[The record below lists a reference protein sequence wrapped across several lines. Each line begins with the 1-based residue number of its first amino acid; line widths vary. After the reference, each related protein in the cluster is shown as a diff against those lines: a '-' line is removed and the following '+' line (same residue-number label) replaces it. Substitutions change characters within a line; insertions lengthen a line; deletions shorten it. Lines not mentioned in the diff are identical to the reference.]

1 MKVKNPLLATSI
13 ISVLLGCAS
22 NPTVDPNISTEDYC
36 KSMYGKTYNFLLKR
50 KGEAVLNEAVSGVPN
65 DDFGLNG
72 LKYSYKPLIANCEKE
87 GGVLTAS
94 DNKFFAG
101 VELPTTLNCSA
112 AQKVLWAVKLNFSN
126 PSKEYLQMN
135 GTNWFYITLS
145 PIVYTGEQVAA
156 EKNAIK
162 NITQNLIKLK
172 EEQEIARENSAAVW
186 RKTLKSGST
195 VEWSVPNRSFIAIG
209 KVIKIEGEMVFVQF
223 DNLKIGGGFT
233 RFIHIRE
240 LYPESGKASSR
251 ILEI

>member
-36 KSMYGKTYNFLLKR
+36 RSMHGKTYNFLLKR
-50 KGEAVLNEAVSGVPN
+50 KGEMVLNEAVSGVPN

-72 LKYSYKPLIANCEKE
+72 LKYNYKPLISNCEKE
-87 GGVLTAS
+87 GGILTAS
-94 DNKFFAG
+94 DNQSFAG
-101 VELPTTLNCSA
+101 VTLPTVLNCSA
-112 AQKVLWAVKLNFSN
+112 AQKVLWGVKLNFSN
-126 PSKEYLQMN
+126 PSKQYLQFN
-135 GTNWFYITLS
+135 QTNWFYITLS
-145 PIVYTGEQVAA
+145 PIFYTGEQLAA
-156 EKNAIK
+156 EQNAKKNFTEK
-162 NITQNLIKLK
+162 LIKIK
-172 EEQEIARENSAAVW
+172 EDQEAARENSAVAW

-233 RFIHIRE
+233 RFIHIKE
-240 LYPESGKASSR
+240 LYPESGKASTR